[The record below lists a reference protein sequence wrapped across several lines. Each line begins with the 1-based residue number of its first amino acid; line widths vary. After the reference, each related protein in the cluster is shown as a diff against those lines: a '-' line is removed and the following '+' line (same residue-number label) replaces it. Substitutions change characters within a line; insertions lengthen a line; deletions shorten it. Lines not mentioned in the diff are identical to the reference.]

1 MAGVALGRLIGWM
14 LSVMYPLA
22 GFRDFTNEILD
33 YRGR

>member
-1 MAGVALGRLIGWM
+1 MAGGSVGSVNWM
-14 LSVMYPLA
+14 SSGVKYPLA